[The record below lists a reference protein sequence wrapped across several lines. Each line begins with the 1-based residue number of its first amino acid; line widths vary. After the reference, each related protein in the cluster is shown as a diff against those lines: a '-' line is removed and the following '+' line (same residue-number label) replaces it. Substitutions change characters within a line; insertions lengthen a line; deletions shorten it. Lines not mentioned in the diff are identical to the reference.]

1 MVYINIFMKLI
12 VSSDI
17 HNDFEMIYKIIELY
31 KKEKPDY
38 VVILGDIA
46 ELGEIERGLIKKLT
60 EHMDPNKIL
69 IIPGNHETPEDIKLL
84 EKIYKIRNLDK
95 NYIIKDN
102 FVLVGFGGADL
113 LLNVIDEKEFE
124 SFLNELKK
132 KFNNKY
138 IVLLTHIPPR
148 NSMSSLNISGSYV
161 LRKFIENN
169 DRIILNI
176 HGHIHEAGGLEDII
190 NKAKVLNVAREVK
203 LVEIYDK
210 KAKIK

>member
-1 MVYINIFMKLI
+1 MKLI

-17 HNDFEMIYKIIELY
+17 HNDFEMVYKIIELY
-31 KKEKPDY
+31 KKERPDY
-38 VVILGDIA
+38 IVILGDIA

-60 EHMDPNKIL
+60 EYIDPNKIL
-69 IIPGNHETPEDIKLL
+69 IIPGNHETSEDIKLL

-95 NYIIKDN
+95 KYIIKDN
-102 FVLVGFGGADL
+102 FVLVGFGGSDVL
-113 LLNVIDEKEFE
+113 FNIIDEKEFE
-124 SFLNELKK
+124 SFLNELKE
-132 KFNNKY
+132 KFNDKY
-138 IVLLTHIPPR
+138 IILFTHIPPKD
-148 NSMSSLNISGSYV
+148 SMSSLGISGSYE

-169 DRIILNI
+169 DRVILNI

-203 LVEIYDK
+203 LIEIYDK

>member
-1 MVYINIFMKLI
+1 MKLI

-17 HNDFEMIYKIIELY
+17 HNDFGMIYKIIEVY
-31 KKEKPDY
+31 KKEKPDH

-60 EHMDPNKIL
+60 EHIDPNKIL
-69 IIPGNHETPEDIKLL
+69 IIPGNHETLEDIKLL

-95 NYIIKDN
+95 KYIMKDN

-148 NSMSSLNISGSYV
+148 NSMSALNISGSYV

-169 DRIILNI
+169 DKVILNI

-210 KAKIK
+210 KIKIK

>member
-1 MVYINIFMKLI
+1 MKLI

-31 KKEKPDY
+31 KKERPDY
-38 VVILGDIA
+38 IVLLGDIA

-60 EHMDPNKIL
+60 EHIDPSKIL
-69 IIPGNHETPEDIKLL
+69 IIPGNHETSEDIKLL

-95 NYIIKDN
+95 KYIIKDN
-102 FVLVGFGGADL
+102 FVLVGFGGSDVL
-113 LLNVIDEKEFE
+113 FNMIDEKEFE

-132 KFNNKY
+132 KFKDKY
-138 IVLLTHIPPR
+138 IILFTHIPPKD
-148 NSMSSLNISGSYV
+148 SMSSFGISGSYE

-169 DRIILNI
+169 DRVILNI

-203 LVEIYDK
+203 LIEIYDK
-210 KAKIK
+210 KAKISEK

>member
-1 MVYINIFMKLI
+1 MKLI

-17 HNDFEMIYKIIELY
+17 HNDFGMIYKIIEVY
-31 KKEKPDY
+31 KKEKPDH

-60 EHMDPNKIL
+60 EHIDPNKIL
-69 IIPGNHETPEDIKLL
+69 IIPGNHETLEDIKLL

-95 NYIIKDN
+95 KYIIKDN

-148 NSMSSLNISGSYV
+148 NSMSALNISGSYV

-169 DRIILNI
+169 DKVILNI

-190 NKAKVLNVAREVK
+190 NKAKVLNVAKEVK

-210 KAKIK
+210 KIKIK